1 MPNAYWLINVRLET
15 AYREKEGITI
25 TDTDLFHIQID
36 DGTIHAI
43 VPASDLKDEDLKS
56 LPCVN
61 AAGLLL
67 LPAFREMH
75 IHIDK
80 TYYGGPW
87 KAVRPIS
94 SIFERMEE
102 ERRLLPAQF
111 PYLKERAR
119 KLLDLVLKHG
129 STHVRTHIN
138 IDPVMELRNLQ
149 ASIEVLEEYKDQ
161 LAYEVVA
168 FTQHG
173 LLHSNVSHLVR
184 EAVAHGAGWIGSV
197 DPASVDGDIERSL
210 HTLMDIAV
218 STGAGIDMHLHDRG
232 PDGWTTLQRL
242 AELTEEAGWQ
252 GKVAV
257 SHAFAFA
264 DRTPETT
271 ELIERFAALNIAIMS
286 TVPIGRTNMPLPE
299 MRNRGVHIGLGTDS
313 VTDHWSP
320 FGNCDLLEKAG
331 RLAEVYGYSDER
343 SLSQALGFITGGV
356 TPLSQDGIRQW
367 PQVGDTADA
376 VLVDASCSA
385 EAVARRANRQ
395 AVLHRGSIVAGSL
408 EGCKG
413 K

>member
-1 MPNAYWLINVRLET
+1 MPTTYWLTNVRLET
-15 AYREKEGITI
+15 AYREMEGATI

-36 DGTIHAI
+36 NGTIQAL
-43 VPASDLKDEDLKS
+43 VPVRELIEEELSA
-56 LPCVN
+56 LPCVD
-61 AAGLLL
+61 AGGRLL

-80 TYYGGPW
+80 TYFGGSW
-87 KAVRPIS
+87 RAVRPIS

-102 ERRLLPAQF
+102 ERHLLPSQF

-119 KLLDLVLKHG
+119 KLLDLVLELG

-149 ASIEVLEEYKDQ
+149 ASIEVLEEYKDK
-161 LAYEVVA
+161 LTYEVVA

-173 LLHSNVSHLVR
+173 LLHSDVSHLVR
-184 EAVAHGAGWIGSV
+184 EATAKGAGWIGSV

-210 HTLMDIAV
+210 HALMDIAV

-232 PDGWTTLQRL
+232 PEGWKTLHRL
-242 AELTEEAGWQ
+242 ADLTEDAGWQ
-252 GKVAV
+252 GKIAV

-264 DRTPETT
+264 DRTPETS
-271 ELIERFAALNIAIMS
+271 ELIDRFATHNIAIMS

-299 MRNRGVHIGLGTDS
+299 MRNRGVHVGLGTDS

-331 RLAEVYGYSDER
+331 RLAELYGFSDER
-343 SLSQALGFITGGV
+343 SLSQSLGFITGGV
-356 TPLSQDGIRQW
+356 TPLSQDGVRQW
-367 PQVGDTADA
+367 PQVGDAADA
-376 VLVDASCSA
+376 VLVDASCTA
-385 EAVARRANRQ
+385 EAVARRSNRQ
-395 AVLHRGSIVAGSL
+395 AVLHQGNIVAGSL
-408 EGCKG
+408 
-413 K
+413 

>member
-1 MPNAYWLINVRLET
+1 MPTTYWLTNVRLET
-15 AYREKEGITI
+15 AYREMEGATI
-25 TDTDLFHIQID
+25 TDTDLFHIQIEN
-36 DGTIHAI
+36 GTIQAL
-43 VPASDLKDEDLKS
+43 VPVREQIEEELSG

-61 AAGLLL
+61 AGGRLL

-80 TYYGGPW
+80 TYFGGPW
-87 KAVRPIS
+87 RAVRPIP

-119 KLLDLVLKHG
+119 KLLNLVLERG
-129 STHVRTHIN
+129 STHVRSHIN

-149 ASIEVLEEYKDQ
+149 ASIEVLEEYKDK
-161 LAYEVVA
+161 LTYEVVA

-173 LLHSNVSHLVR
+173 LLHSDVSHLVR
-184 EAVAHGAGWIGSV
+184 EATAQGAGWIGSV

-210 HTLMDIAV
+210 HALMDIAV

-232 PDGWTTLQRL
+232 PEGWKTLQRL
-242 AELTEEAGWQ
+242 ADLTEDSGWQ

-264 DRTPETT
+264 DRTPETS
-271 ELIERFAALNIAIMS
+271 ELIDRFAALDIAIMS

-299 MRNRGVHIGLGTDS
+299 MRNRGVHVGLGTDS

-331 RLAEVYGYSDER
+331 RLAELYGFSDER
-343 SLSQALGFITGGV
+343 SLSQSLGFITGGV
-356 TPLSQDGIRQW
+356 TPLSQEGVRQW
-367 PQVGDTADA
+367 PQVGAAADA
-376 VLVDASCSA
+376 VLVDASCTA
-385 EAVARRANRQ
+385 EALARRAHRQ
-395 AVLHRGSIVAGSL
+395 AVLHQGNIVAGSL
-408 EGCKG
+408 
-413 K
+413 